1 MNRKFALII
10 ALLLAICVCASV
22 VFADHLIVDNKSF
35 ENLSAEDK
43 AVKTEI
49 SKYSDTKIDFKKNM
63 QKKIQDETYD
73 ISFIKVNEYNSDKV
87 IYENDLG
94 DEFEFDVKTGKL
106 CEAVI
111 NSNRVSKSE
120 DSIDIDTAH
129 KIALELLPK
138 DVNIDEYV
146 QYAYRQTSKGY
157 FFWYIRYIGKYR
169 TTDSFS
175 ATIGFDGSVIDL
187 SDSTHEFSDKNMNF
201 DEEYVTLKIDEFVKE
216 NGADSVDFDHATVLM
231 SDGKVC
237 VSVGYEYIN
246 EEGVVTASLVSD
258 IPLE

>member
-10 ALLLAICVCASV
+10 ALLLVVCVCAGV
-22 VFADHLIVDNKSF
+22 VFADHLIVDESF
-35 ENLSAEDK
+35 KNLSVEDQ

-49 SKYSDTKIDFKKNM
+49 AKYSDTKIDFRKNM
-63 QKKIQDETYD
+63 QKKILDETYD
-73 ISFIKVNEYNSDKV
+73 VSFVKVNEYNSDKV
-87 IYENDLG
+87 VYTNDLG

-111 NSNRVSKSE
+111 SSNRVSKNE

-138 DVNIDEYV
+138 DINIDEYT
-146 QYAYRQTSKGY
+146 QYAYRETNKGY
-157 FFWYIRYIGKYR
+157 FFWYQRYIGKYR

-187 SDSTHEFSDKNMNF
+187 SDSTHEFSNKNMNF
-201 DEEYVTLKIDEFVKE
+201 DEEYVTLKIDEFAKE

-231 SDGKVC
+231 SNGKVC
-237 VSVGYEYIN
+237 VSVGYEYMN